1 MFLTRGLNALRLG
14 MRLGYCTMLHK
25 GPRPLVL
32 CGPSGSGKSTLIKK
46 MFDEFPDE
54 FGFSI
59 SHTTRQP
66 RPGEIDGKHYYFTT
80 KEKMKD
86 QIDRG
91 EFIESA
97 VFSNNMYGTSKKAV
111 EDVTNLGKIC
121 VLDIDMQGVKKIKNT
136 NLDPLFVFIKPPSIE
151 ELERRLIARKTE
163 TEESLKHRLSIA
175 VEEMKYGETPGNFHM
190 VIVNDNFTEAYND
203 LKEFVLEEL
212 KRFKNGM

>member
-1 MFLTRGLNALRLG
+1 
-14 MRLGYCTMLHK
+14 MLHK

-86 QIDRG
+86 QIDKG

-97 VFSNNMYGTSKKAV
+97 VFSNNMYGT
-111 EDVTNLGKIC
+111 
-121 VLDIDMQGVKKIKNT
+121 
-136 NLDPLFVFIKPPSIE
+136 
-151 ELERRLIARKTE
+151 R
-163 TEESLKHRLSIA
+163 
-175 VEEMKYGETPGNFHM
+175 
-190 VIVNDNFTEAYND
+190 
-203 LKEFVLEEL
+203 
-212 KRFKNGM
+212 